1 AGNAPGAGDRDR
13 PDLRADTGASRPDR
27 LRGADSRHAADAPA
41 LRPLLSAQA
50 ESLGGGNRRAGH
62 QLLGLRGRDLS
73 RRLAGNSP
81 GPDGS
86 RAGLGNVALDGP
98 AAGDHSPGGANRDP
112 SGHQRL
118 HRFVQGHLR
127 LLGHHPY
134 RADQGVLDPRQRLRR
149 SDRVRSGRVIPV
161 YDDESTSV
169 LVLAVVREAAG
180 GPGRERGGG
189 GMSMIEVNDL
199 VKWHGSI
206 EVLKGVNLSVRR
218 GEVATIIG
226 PSGSGKS
233 TLLRCLNGLETFQGG
248 SVTIDGLRVGAH
260 DGAAERAR
268 VQRQVC
274 LRVGMVFQSFNLFP
288 HRTVLQNV
296 IEGPVYVL
304 GIHPEQAAQRARRL
318 LARVG
323 MSERLDAI
331 PRALAMEP
339 QVILFDEP
347 TSALDPRMTTE
358 VLAVMTDLAGD
369 GLTMV
374 VVTHAMHF
382 ARRVAHTVHV
392 FGEGRIIESGP
403 PAQIFDDPSQEATR
417 TLLSEVVAA

>member
-1 AGNAPGAGDRDR
+1 
-13 PDLRADTGASRPDR
+13 
-27 LRGADSRHAADAPA
+27 
-41 LRPLLSAQA
+41 
-50 ESLGGGNRRAGH
+50 
-62 QLLGLRGRDLS
+62 
-73 RRLAGNSP
+73 
-81 GPDGS
+81 
-86 RAGLGNVALDGP
+86 
-98 AAGDHSPGGANRDP
+98 
-112 SGHQRL
+112 
-118 HRFVQGHLR
+118 
-127 LLGHHPY
+127 
-134 RADQGVLDPRQRLRR
+134 
-149 SDRVRSGRVIPV
+149 
-161 YDDESTSV
+161 
-169 LVLAVVREAAG
+169 
-180 GPGRERGGG
+180 
-189 GMSMIEVNDL
+189 MSMIEVNDL

-233 TLLRCLNGLETFQGG
+233 TFLRCLNGLETFQGG
-248 SVTIDGLRVGAH
+248 AVTIDGLRVSAH
-260 DGAAERAR
+260 DGAAERAG
-268 VQRQVC
+268 VQRKVC

-304 GIHPEQAAQRARRL
+304 GVNPEQAAERARRL

-323 MSERLDAI
+323 MSDRLDAL
-331 PRALAMEP
+331 PRQLSGGQQQRVAIARAMAMEP

-382 ARRVAHTVHV
+382 ARRVSHTVHV
-392 FGEGRIIESGP
+392 FGDGRIIESGP
-403 PAQIFDDPSQEATR
+403 PTQIFDDPNQEATR
-417 TLLSEVVAA
+417 TLLSEVLAA